1 MDTTIDEG
9 ASRLTR
15 LQSEIGTLDKTS
27 KPSDAIKTET
37 LLAGLGREYEPT
49 LIALKAGSITKFEDI
64 VSRLRKAEMRLKGQG
79 ITMESQNMARQTQAE
94 NKPVKK
100 KIRSCFHCGKQGHF
114 KRECRKWLA
123 E

>member
-27 KPSDAIKTET
+27 KPSDAIKNET

-49 LIALKAGSITKFEDI
+49 LVVLEADSITKFEDI
-64 VSRLRKAEMRLKGQG
+64 VLRLRKAEIRLKG
-79 ITMESQNMARQTQAE
+79 
-94 NKPVKK
+94 
-100 KIRSCFHCGKQGHF
+100 
-114 KRECRKWLA
+114 
-123 E
+123 